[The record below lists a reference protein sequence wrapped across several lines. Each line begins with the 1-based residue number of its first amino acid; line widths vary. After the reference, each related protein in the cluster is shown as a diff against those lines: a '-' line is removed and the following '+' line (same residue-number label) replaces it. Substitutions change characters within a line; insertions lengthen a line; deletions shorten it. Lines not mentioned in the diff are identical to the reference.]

1 MSERMERWVDASV
14 GETREALVRDGR
26 AIALRIA
33 RASDDGARARWGE
46 VYCARVGEVDRRRR
60 GAFLDLGLSE
70 QQGFAPLLD
79 DGRVRIG
86 NERTPIRQGQGVIV
100 RVTREAARA
109 KNPVVE
115 LLEVGHDGEAPHRI
129 ARHECDDELD
139 AAKPADPMTRES
151 LDAAVEEA
159 TARVVAIPGGGAL
172 VIETTAALVAIDVD
186 AGARTGPHDAERF
199 VLDLNCAAAAEA
211 ARQIRLR
218 GLGGLIAIDF
228 VTMRA
233 RASIKHL
240 EDAVR
245 AALSSDPWPVQV
257 APLSRFGVLELSRAQ
272 LRRPLH
278 ELLRDPDGRVSAE
291 TVALA
296 ALRAIE
302 REARAQGGRQIACTL
317 SAEVKAWLDA
327 GHIEWR
333 APLSGRI
340 GMRWQIEAAAREAFW
355 PRDKIDVRAL

>member
-1 MSERMERWVDASV
+1 MSERLERWVDASV

-26 AIALRIA
+26 AIALRLV
-33 RASDDGARARWGE
+33 RASDEGARARWGE

-79 DGRVRIG
+79 DGRVRLG
-86 NERTPIRQGQGVIV
+86 KERTAIRQGQGVIV

-115 LLEVGHDGEAPHRI
+115 VLEIGHDGEPPHRI
-129 ARHECDDELD
+129 ARPECDEDLD
-139 AAKPADPMTRES
+139 AAKPADPLTRER
-151 LDAAVEEA
+151 LDAAFDEA
-159 TARVVAIPGGGAL
+159 SAKVVAIPGGGAL
-172 VIETTAALVAIDVD
+172 IVEPTAALVAIDVD
-186 AGARTGPHDAERF
+186 AGARAGASDAERF
-199 VLDLNCAAAAEA
+199 ALELNCAATAEA
-211 ARQIRLR
+211 ARQVRLR
-218 GLGGLIAIDF
+218 NLGGLIAIDF

-233 RASIKHL
+233 RANVKQL
-240 EDAVR
+240 ES
-245 AALSSDPWPVQV
+245 AARTAFADDPWAVQM

-278 ELLRDPDGRVSAE
+278 EQLRDADGRASVE

-302 REARAQGGRQIACTL
+302 RDARAQPGRQIACTL
-317 SAEVKAWLDA
+317 APDVKAWLDS
-327 GHIEWR
+327 GRIEWR
-333 APLSGRI
+333 AALSSRI
-340 GMRWQIEAAAREAFW
+340 GMLWKIEAAKDGPW
-355 PRDKIDVRAL
+355 PRDKIDVRAS